1 MNAAHVHLM
10 VNHLPLFAVLF
21 GGGIL
26 ALGLLRDDRTIKTIG
41 LCFALVAGVGAFVSV
56 QSGERS
62 EDTVEALSGTDVD
75 ALEVHEDA
83 GKAAALASYLAALLS
98 LAALFVPS
106 EREKLKGRLEW
117 ATWVA
122 FVVALIMIARA
133 ADIGG
138 AIRHPELADVTEVSD
153 ASQPQ

>member
-26 ALGLLRDDRTIKTIG
+26 ALGLLRNDRTIKSIG
-41 LCFALVAGVGAFVSV
+41 LSFAIVAGVGAFVSV

-62 EDTVEALSGTDVD
+62 EDLVEALSGTDTK

-83 GKAAALASYLAALLS
+83 GKAAGWAAYLAALLA
-98 LAALFVPS
+98 LAALVVPT
-106 EREKLKGRLEW
+106 ERETLKGRLEW
-117 ATWVA
+117 ATWAA
-122 FVVALIMIARA
+122 FVVALVMIARA

-138 AIRHPELADVTEVSD
+138 AIRHPELVDSTPTSD
-153 ASQPQ
+153 APE